1 MIPATYSLSFHLPRD
16 IHIHCLSKYLQRSY
30 SPDVFSMVLSR
41 LTANNIVPINEIE
54 LLKNL
59 ADMTQR
65 IWKQK
70 AQNEEDF
77 GDDVPDDFRGNFF
90 LANYL

>member
-1 MIPATYSLSFHLPRD
+1 MKKV
-16 IHIHCLSKYLQRSY
+16 HIDCLNKHLQRSY

-77 GDDVPDDFRGNFF
+77 GDDVPDDFRGNFA
-90 LANYL
+90 LRIMIYWV

>member
-1 MIPATYSLSFHLPRD
+1 
-16 IHIHCLSKYLQRSY
+16 
-30 SPDVFSMVLSR
+30 MVLSR
-41 LTANNIVPINEIE
+41 LTTNNIVPINEIE

-70 AQNEEDF
+70 TQNEEDF
-77 GDDVPDDFRGNFF
+77 GDDVPDDFRGNFALQIINRF
-90 LANYL
+90 SYVFYNTIY

>member
-1 MIPATYSLSFHLPRD
+1 
-16 IHIHCLSKYLQRSY
+16 
-30 SPDVFSMVLSR
+30 MVLSR

-77 GDDVPDDFRGNFF
+77 GDDFPDDFRGNFSIQINCGSVF
-90 LANYL
+90 STLSFIKYRRSYLFAIEIRLFYF